1 MCIHHTLFILQLMD
15 TSVVFHFLL
24 LWITLLWTVV
34 HKFLRGHRISFLLD
48 VYTAVEPLDHITLM
62 FNILLFSR
70 SVFVTPWTAAR
81 QTSLSF
87 TISQS
92 LPKLMSIE
100 LVMPSTHLV
109 VCCPFSCLQSCPVS
123 GSLRM
128 SQLFASGG
136 QSVGASASA
145 SVLPMNSQDW
155 FPLGL
160 TGLISL

>member
-34 HKFLRGHRISFLLD
+34 HKFLRGHRISCLLD

-100 LVMPSTHLV
+100 SVMPSTHLV